1 MTEIAS
7 AADLLITK
15 SGMDAWL
22 CGIKGFPRESAI
34 GKSGRTELVDGLTV
48 EIVEPDS
55 EDKKIVFFV
64 TPGGIL
70 IVEQNEVGTT
80 DLRNAIGAEEED
92 YTLYG
97 KAIRRALVERQ
108 RLLSYG
114 SQTTI
119 NRAI

>member
-1 MTEIAS
+1 MTEVAS

-22 CGIKGFPRESAI
+22 CQIKGFPRESAI
-34 GKSGRTELVDGLTV
+34 GKSGRTELVVGLTV
-48 EIVEPDS
+48 EIVEPD
-55 EDKKIVFFV
+55 EDKIIVFFA
-64 TPGGIL
+64 TPGGIM

-114 SQTTI
+114 QPTAI
-119 NRAI
+119 NTAI

>member
-1 MTEIAS
+1 MTETAS

-22 CGIKGFPRESAI
+22 FGIKGFPRESAI
-34 GKSGRTELVDGLTV
+34 GKSGRTESVVGLTV

-64 TPGGIL
+64 TPLGIF
-70 IVEQNEVGTT
+70 IAEQNEVGTT

-114 SQTTI
+114 QPTTI
-119 NRAI
+119 STEN